1 MTTVTLEVRDEFL
14 PKLNTILELLP
25 KKEVKI
31 KRDLLKEEVQRRIDD
46 IKSGKEKTVPFDSMW
61 REVDLMIARHKNDN

>member
-1 MTTVTLEVRDEFL
+1 MTKITLEVKESFL

-31 KRDLLKEEVQRRIDD
+31 KRDRLKEEVQRRIDA
-46 IKSGKEKTVPFDSMW
+46 IQSGEEKAVSSEEMW
-61 REVDLMIARHKNDN
+61 AKIDAKIAKHKYGH